1 MFALELQ
8 AHFSAAHAIVMN
20 GVREPLHGHDWHVT
34 ANIEGEKLDR
44 DGLLVD
50 FHHVQHALHA
60 IIRPFHNANLNEVS
74 PFTKVNPSA
83 EQVAQHIAQELD
95 RALQSW
101 VRERP
106 KNVKSGAPRVK
117 SVRVTEAVG
126 CAAVYFVPAARSQAK
141 SR

>member
-1 MFALELQ
+1 MFALELN

-34 ANIEGEKLDR
+34 ATIEGENLDR

-50 FHHVQHALHA
+50 FHHVQHALHE
-60 IIRPFHNANLNEVS
+60 IIRPFHNANLNEVP

-83 EQVAQHIAQELD
+83 EHVAQHIARELD
-95 RALQSW
+95 GALQSW

-106 KNVKSGAPRVK
+106 KKIKSGGPRVK

-126 CAAVYFVPAARSQAK
+126 CAAVYFVPVPRTPK
-141 SR
+141 PRR